1 MKIIYALFLFAAAA
15 IIVYYNR
22 VIRLFILSKINDYK
36 SGVNSIIKSSITGIK
51 TSAIIR
57 LEIAAALFMAF
68 FVMLTGQWLLIIFG
82 APIMLVIPK
91 MHADYERKKYISQY
105 YAGLTGFL
113 ESVISGLKAGLSV
126 VAAFQQIAARD
137 KSPIGLEISQ
147 VLKKV
152 SLGKSLQ
159 ESLLELA
166 EKIPL
171 KENEIV
177 VSAVNTA
184 METGGNITEVLS
196 NILDTIRK
204 REELGREVKSLT
216 SQGVL
221 SGIIV
226 GLLPVFMIVVISF
239 MDPSYIE
246 PLFNTG
252 IGLAALAAAVV
263 MEITGAV
270 VIARI
275 VDVK

>member
-1 MKIIYALFLFAAAA
+1 VKIIYALFLFAAAA
-15 IIVYYNR
+15 ILVYYNR
-22 VIRLFILSKINDYK
+22 VIRLYILSKINDYK

-57 LEIAAALFMAF
+57 LEISVALLTAF

-91 MHADYERKKYISQY
+91 MYAVNERKKYISQY

-137 KSPIGLEISQ
+137 KGPIGMEISQ

-152 SLGKSLQ
+152 GLGKSLQ
-159 ESLLELA
+159 EALLELA

>member
-15 IIVYYNR
+15 ILVYYNR
-22 VIRLFILSKINDYK
+22 VIRLYILSKINDYK

-57 LEIAAALFMAF
+57 LEISVALLTAF

-91 MHADYERKKYISQY
+91 MYAVNERKKYISQY

-137 KSPIGLEISQ
+137 KGPIGMEISQ

-152 SLGKSLQ
+152 GLGKSLQ
-159 ESLLELA
+159 EALLELA

>member
-1 MKIIYALFLFAAAA
+1 VKIIYALFLFAAAA

>member
-1 MKIIYALFLFAAAA
+1 MKLISVIFLFIAAA
-15 IIVYYNR
+15 IAVYFNR
-22 VIRLFILSKINDYK
+22 SIRNYILSKVNSYK

-51 TSAIIR
+51 SGVIIK
-57 LEIAAALFMAF
+57 LELAVALVIAFLII
-68 FVMLTGQWLLIIFG
+68 LTGQWLLIIFG
-82 APIMLVIPK
+82 VLAMLAMPK
-91 MHADYERKKYISQY
+91 LYASYERKKYIMQY
-105 YAGLTGFL
+105 HAGLIGFL

-126 VAAFQQIAARD
+126 IKAFQQIAARD
-137 KSPIGLEISQ
+137 KSPCGAELAQ

-152 SLGKSLQ
+152 ELGKSLQ
-159 ESLLELA
+159 DALTELA

-171 KENEIV
+171 KENDIII
-177 VSAVNTA
+177 AAINTS

-196 NILDTIRK
+196 SILDTIRK

-216 SQGVL
+216 SQGVM

-226 GLLPVFMIVVISF
+226 GLLPVFLIIIISF
-239 MDPSYIE
+239 MDPSYIA

-252 IGLAALAAAVV
+252 IGLAALAVAAT

-270 VIARI
+270 LIAKI